1 MEEIYPEKNRAFI
14 SWSGE
19 KAKMCSDFL
28 SELLNRIFEENDV
41 IFYSRHIVDG
51 RMWIQEID
59 KALKESKIGIILVT
73 REDISRPWLNFEA
86 GALYASK
93 QDSLVIPV
101 FIDIEDRVALAE
113 HPLRLFQSRVHFDL
127 EGIMHLF
134 GVLYKEMNWK
144 HVEKA
149 HEIIEK
155 EFNDFIAGNEKK
167 LKENEI
173 ESFLFNKGI
182 PIYGADKS
190 FVAELTLPI
199 FGETRKK
206 IISLASGKIILAGQS
221 LDEAFSES
229 TDMTIIEPLR
239 KNILSRKIT
248 EVCILIVDPSMFSN
262 VSEYEIGTPLSRV
275 TITMNTLITEIIP
288 ICKKMDCII
297 NIYFVPL
304 LEIDH
309 AVISDE
315 YMGFRSTKLW
325 TVDGRFKGDFSL
337 YRNIHIKNSE
347 YDAHRRYLEKL
358 MSTSTRIDLEIDT
371 LEPKQVKTKAQ
382 ESHQH
387 WRKRIKELQYTRVE
401 LHKLYHSQI
410 VNYVTEDWTKEPRIS
425 AAFIPSD
432 DIKEYADLFKAKNL
446 LGDATQTVLLR
457 HIKRTRELF
466 EAVVLEKYDSSTL
479 EIDGVEVPSSGVMI
493 YPSLDLGF
501 PNNVQ
506 RLAGG
511 FATGMLV
518 TWKCGTAIIPVDATV
533 NVCSS
538 SVYRIKDF
546 PELSDAQFTKYIDD
560 IVVAATREKGY
571 SFSFDNGNHFIM
583 IAQGTEDKA
592 LYVVMHSSAKEFK
605 DSYMG
610 LYPVEENW
618 FSDSIRV
625 YHGKGRYLRYIKDED
640 ARQFTA
646 YAHKLE
652 QYNVQIHKWFA
663 QKIGIAEDAA
673 LQRNTFHHYYMPND
687 STIAI
692 GTFVEKPGTVLPVFS
707 SVGKDIY
714 LFKISDENWKIRIN
728 GEERCLV
735 PHGWGQEIDNVKSV
749 TTDFKKKQLKIDDE
763 VYSVDSRARINVGK
777 HIRTFRD
784 GEEFFEKGKK
794 MLKGEIVKTLR
805 PLYLYCS
812 AKKGKVNDRE
822 T

>member
-1 MEEIYPEKNRAFI
+1 MDEVYQKKNKTFI
-14 SWSGE
+14 SWSGN
-19 KAKMCSDFL
+19 KAKICADFL
-28 SELLNRIFEENDV
+28 SNLLNRIFEENDIV
-41 IFYSRHIVDG
+41 FYSRQIIDG
-51 RMWIQEID
+51 RMWIKEID
-59 KALKESKIGIILVT
+59 RALEDSKIGIILVT

-86 GALYASK
+86 GALYKSIC
-93 QDSLVIPV
+93 DSLVIPV
-101 FIDIEDRVALAE
+101 FIDVEDKIVLAE
-113 HPLRLFQSRVHFDL
+113 HPLKLFQSSVHFDL
-127 EGIMHLF
+127 EGLMHLF
-134 GVLYKEMNWK
+134 GVLYKQMNWK
-144 HVEKA
+144 HIDKA
-149 HEIIEK
+149 YEVIEK
-155 EFNDFIAGNEKK
+155 EFNDFVKSNENFLNKG
-167 LKENEI
+167 EI
-173 ESFLFNKGI
+173 EGFLFDRGI
-182 PIYGADKS
+182 PIYGANKS
-190 FVAELTLPI
+190 FVAELNPSV

-206 IISLASGKIILAGQS
+206 IINLATGKIILAGQS

-239 KNILSRKIT
+239 ANILAKRIT

-288 ICKKMDCII
+288 ICKKMNCII

-309 AVISDE
+309 AVISEE

-337 YRNIHIKNSE
+337 YRNIHVKNSE

-358 MSTSTRIDLEIDT
+358 MSTSTRIDFEIDT

-387 WRKRIKELQYTRVE
+387 WRKRIKELQYDRVE

-432 DIKEYADLFKAKNL
+432 DIKEYGELFKAKNL
-446 LGDATQTVLLR
+446 LGDATQTVLLKY
-457 HIKRTRELF
+457 IKRTKELF
-466 EAVVLEKYDSSTL
+466 EGVLKKYDSSTL

-538 SVYRIKDF
+538 SVYRIDDF
-546 PELSDAQFTKYIDD
+546 PELNDEEFTSYIDR
-560 IVVAATREKGY
+560 IVVNATKTKGY

-583 IAQGTEDKA
+583 IAQGVEDKA

-625 YHGKGRYLRYIKDED
+625 YQDKGRYLRYIKDED
-640 ARQFTA
+640 ARQFAA

-663 QKIGIAEDAA
+663 EQIGIVEDAFIKK
-673 LQRNTFHHYYMPND
+673 NTFHHYYMPND

-692 GTFVEKPGTVLPVFS
+692 GTFVEKPGTILPIFS

-735 PHGWGQEIDNVKSV
+735 PHGWGQKIDDIRSV
-749 TTDFKKKQLKIDDE
+749 TSDYKKKQLKINSKMYT
-763 VYSVDSRARINVGK
+763 VHSKSRITEGK
-777 HIRTFRD
+777 HIRTFCD

-794 MLKGEIVKTLR
+794 MLKGEVVKTLR
-805 PLYLYCS
+805 PIYLYCGT
-812 AKKGKVNDRE
+812 KKGKVNDRE
-822 T
+822 A